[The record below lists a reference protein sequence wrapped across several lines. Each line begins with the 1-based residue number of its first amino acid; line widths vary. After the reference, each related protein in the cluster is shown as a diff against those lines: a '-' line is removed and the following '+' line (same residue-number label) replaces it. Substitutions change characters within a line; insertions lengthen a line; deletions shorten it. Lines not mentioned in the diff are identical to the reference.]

1 MIPLADDNPTHSK
14 PIITIGLIVI
24 CCIVFLWQLGLGQSN
39 RAAILALGVIPASL
53 LQGALLPEALR
64 WISPELTLITS
75 MFLHGGWMHLI
86 GNMAYLW
93 IFGNNIEDYLGHIK
107 FLIFYLFCGVCAT
120 LIHVF
125 SDANSTIPVI
135 GASGAISG
143 ILGAY
148 LILYPRAKVRLL
160 VWFGI
165 VTILRVRASIVLI
178 FWFVYQFLSVLK
190 STGEGG
196 GVAWWA
202 HIGGFI
208 AGILLIFLL
217 KNKKIVQ
224 REKGPWE

>member
-1 MIPLADDNPTHSK
+1 MGIKNFGLVPADVYLYK
-14 PIITIGLIVI
+14 II
-24 CCIVFLWQLGLGQSN
+24 S
-39 RAAILALGVIPASL
+39 
-53 LQGALLPEALR
+53 
-64 WISPELTLITS
+64 S
-75 MFLHGGWMHLI
+75 MFLHGSWMHLI

-120 LIHVF
+120 LLHVF
-125 SDANSTIPVI
+125 SDVNSTIPVV

-148 LILYPRAKVRLL
+148 LLLYPKAKVRLL

-165 VTILRVRASIVLI
+165 VTILRVKASIVLL
-178 FWFVYQFLSVLK
+178 FWFASQFLSVLK
-190 STGEGG
+190 STSQGG

-208 AGILLIFLL
+208 AGILVIFLFRK
-217 KNKKIVQ
+217 KNKSNLV
-224 REKGPWE
+224 EKGPWE